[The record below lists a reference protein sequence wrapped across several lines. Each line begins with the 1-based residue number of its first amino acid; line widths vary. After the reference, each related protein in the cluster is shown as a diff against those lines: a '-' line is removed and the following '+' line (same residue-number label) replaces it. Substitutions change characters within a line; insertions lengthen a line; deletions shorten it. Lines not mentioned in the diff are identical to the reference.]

1 VDRIP
6 APGEES
12 MKAIGKTYKVQ
23 GLNGF
28 ETVISV
34 LDESDK
40 KVDILMTSVTAWG
53 RNESNEELSKEL
65 FESCIRTGYLQEIS
79 EELLTIR

>member
-1 VDRIP
+1 
-6 APGEES
+6 
-12 MKAIGKTYKVQ
+12 MKRRRIGKSYKVQ

-34 LDESDK
+34 LGEDEK
-40 KVDILMTSVTAWG
+40 HIDIRMTSMTAWG
-53 RNESNEELSKEL
+53 KNESTEELSKDL

-79 EELLTIR
+79 EELLTIQ

>member
-1 VDRIP
+1 
-6 APGEES
+6 
-12 MKAIGKTYKVQ
+12 MNAIGKTYKVQ

-34 LDESDK
+34 LDECDS

-53 RNESNEELSKEL
+53 RNESNEELSREL
-65 FESCIRTGYLQEIS
+65 FESCVRTGYLEEINS
-79 EELLTIR
+79 ELLTMH